1 MGCRS
6 LGVIFDMDGVLA
18 DTAEQHFESWLAV
31 APRWGV
37 QITRADFRATFGRP
51 NHEGIPILFH
61 RPVPPDELKEIDRL
75 KEQAFREIVRR
86 SLEPLPGVV
95 ELVRALDGRGFRLAV
110 GSSGPR
116 ENIELILE
124 ALGIARHFGAV
135 VSGWDVSRGKPDPE
149 VFLKAA
155 ARIGVEPACC
165 VVIEDVPAGV
175 QAARSA
181 GMKCIAVTT
190 TRPAH
195 ELQSA
200 DRVVESLADVS
211 PEAVLELIG
220 LPRKA

>member
-18 DTAEQHFESWLAV
+18 DTAEQHFQSWLAV

-61 RPVPPDELKEIDRL
+61 RPVPPDELREIDRL

-95 ELVRALDGRGFRLAV
+95 ELVRALDGSGFRLAV

-124 ALGIARHFGAV
+124 TLGIARHFGAV

-190 TRPAH
+190 TRPAY

-220 LPRKA
+220 LPWKA